1 MDGQLSGAQEKS
13 YVVSDEVTA
22 FAYGGSPSVP
32 VSVTFS
38 HDEGKNWKT
47 IVVSNMDTSV
57 RRLFLS
63 FSDAEHGFLIFTGD
77 RTMHQEG
84 STLYV
89 TRDGGENWSPLT
101 AETFYGYGGSH
112 SLLTGAA
119 FVSDKVGFVT
129 GGDGCW
135 RTEDGGNN
143 WKQLTVRVP
152 AVEYAESYTV
162 YYPPEIQDGKLVL
175 YLGMEEYSE
184 LGGTKL
190 RYESEDLGQT
200 WVYTG
205 IVYRR

>member
-1 MDGQLSGAQEKS
+1 M
-13 YVVSDEVTA
+13 
-22 FAYGGSPSVP
+22 
-32 VSVTFS
+32 
-38 HDEGKNWKT
+38 
-47 IVVSNMDTSV
+47 
-57 RRLFLS
+57 
-63 FSDAEHGFLIFTGD
+63 
-77 RTMHQEG
+77 
-84 STLYV
+84 LYV
-89 TRDGGENWSPLT
+89 TEDGGDNWRPLI

-119 FVSDKVGFVT
+119 FVSAEVGFVT

-135 RTEDGGNN
+135 QTEDGGYN

-162 YYPPEIQDGKLVL
+162 YYPSEIQDGKLVL